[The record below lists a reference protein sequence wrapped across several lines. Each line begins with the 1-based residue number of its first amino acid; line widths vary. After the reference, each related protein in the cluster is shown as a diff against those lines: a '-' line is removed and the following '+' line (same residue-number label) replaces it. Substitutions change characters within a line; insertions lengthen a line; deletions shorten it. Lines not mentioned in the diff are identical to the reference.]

1 MFYTFQPSKLRDE
14 PNSSTRGR
22 AMLFM
27 SSRVQ
32 HSVRGIIDYILVFD
46 YINWLDLWSFTV
58 FQIEHNSPD
67 TPNLPGRFYLSHES
81 RPSQISNQA
90 VQLQYVKEKQCRK
103 PSQQH
108 VHVLTTRDPQAFAN
122 HSCIACSP
130 AGDLGKDL
138 CNNSSTS

>member
-1 MFYTFQPSKLRDE
+1 
-14 PNSSTRGR
+14 
-22 AMLFM
+22 MLFM

-81 RPSQISNQA
+81 RPSQA
-90 VQLQYVKEKQCRK
+90 VQLQYVKEKQRRK
-103 PSQQH
+103 LSQQH
-108 VHVLTTRDPQAFAN
+108 VHVLTTRDPVVLPATSEKIYAVTVPPVSRFN
-122 HSCIACSP
+122 LSCVCASYYVLLMRACV
-130 AGDLGKDL
+130 AGQF
-138 CNNSSTS
+138 